1 MARGGGI
8 PERASRVLGSEERGW
23 RGQIEFCSRVDR
35 DGLSGGEGNDATT
48 WNGTDVE
55 TATARAEDG
64 GARVARRRSQGEWFW
79 AIPGARE
86 ADLAGAR
93 RVAGQVTD
101 AGSPTANGVREGE
114 NRGRREME

>member
-1 MARGGGI
+1 MD
-8 PERASRVLGSEERGW
+8 W
-23 RGQIEFCSRVDR
+23 
-35 DGLSGGEGNDATT
+35 DGLSGGEGNGATT
-48 WNGTDVE
+48 RDGTDVE

-64 GARVARRRSQGEWFW
+64 GARVAHRRNQGERFW

-93 RVAGQVTD
+93 RVASQVAD
-101 AGSPTANGVREGE
+101 AGAPAANGVREGE